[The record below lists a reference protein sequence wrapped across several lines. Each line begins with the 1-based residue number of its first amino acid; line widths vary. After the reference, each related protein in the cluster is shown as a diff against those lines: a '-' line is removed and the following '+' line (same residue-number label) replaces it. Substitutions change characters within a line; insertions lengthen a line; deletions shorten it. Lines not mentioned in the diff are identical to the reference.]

1 MLYPVL
7 LLDEGSP
14 ITETIK
20 FVKFLLVVFLYA
32 LSFFFL
38 FYNRRTSELKPIGVG
53 LALLLAYVGFRSWP
67 NTYSWEG
74 HTAWDYLVVFF
85 LCLPMMAAGLV
96 YALTSK
102 SPEE

>member
-1 MLYPVL
+1 MLYTVL

-20 FVKFLLVVFLYA
+20 FVKFLLVVVLYA
-32 LSFFFL
+32 LSLFFL

-53 LALLLAYVGFRSWP
+53 LALMLAYIGFRTWP
-67 NTYSWEG
+67 STYSWEG
-74 HTAWDYLVVFF
+74 HTAWNYFVVVF
-85 LCLPMMAAGLV
+85 LCTPLLAAGLV